1 MSQSPNPTPD
11 RPSETRPPG
20 SETPS
25 AFRRPIFWVVVSIL
39 AVIVGVAI
47 VIAMSQVDAEE
58 VDPASG
64 LHAPAT
70 EWVASAALAAPASP
84 SFVLPA

>member
-1 MSQSPNPTPD
+1 MSQPPAP

-25 AFRRPIFWVVVSIL
+25 VFRRPIFWVVVSIL
-39 AVIVGVAI
+39 AVIAGIAV
-47 VIAMSQVDAEE
+47 VIATSQVDADE

-70 EWVASAALAAPASP
+70 ELVAAAPSVRP
-84 SFVLPA
+84 SLAPLV